1 MQRWERRARK
11 WVVRAAERRLRRRAR
26 SQNKG
31 DRGLTKAEIEE
42 PSIREE
48 AKEPVGFSNEN
59 DRSGI
64 AA

>member
-11 WVVRAAERRLRRRAR
+11 WVVRAAERRVRRRAR
-26 SQNKG
+26 QNKG
-31 DRGLTKAEIEE
+31 DCGLTEAEIEE

-48 AKEPVGFSNEN
+48 ANEPVGFSNEN
-59 DRSGI
+59 DRSEI

>member
-11 WVVRAAERRLRRRAR
+11 WVVRAAERRVRRRAR
-26 SQNKG
+26 LQNKG
-31 DRGLTKAEIEE
+31 DCGLTEGRMEE

-48 AKEPVGFSNEN
+48 AIEPVGFSNEN
-59 DRSGI
+59 DRTEI